1 MEVLFKIN
9 KSIIKMKDR
18 IDAEGVYITTSTINE
33 EKKTILKKC
42 ASAEEAK
49 ELLENI
55 FLSIEKGIK
64 EEKKIVSIIL

>member
-1 MEVLFKIN
+1 MEIIFKLDN
-9 KSIIKMKDR
+9 SIIKMKDR
-18 IDAEGVYITTSTINE
+18 IDAEGIYITTSTING

-42 ASAEEAK
+42 ESAEEAK